1 LQALAASQQGDLE
14 EIAVTMGK
22 SCQVAELSQS
32 EDVTQSFLQTMKFV
46 GPESLRSS
54 AYAYKGLIHE
64 LMGRANDQNISKV
77 GIMAGKDDAVIEVC
91 VGDDVSTIL
100 SSDEMNNH
108 WKKLGYEIMGLVA
121 WSHGSTISSKY
132 EEDMAKLVSI
142 KDKPYLLMVCY
153 ATGDPDTWEFN
164 LGGSGMFTMVDMM
177 NKSKKRRKDVVYKV
191 FPIEK
196 VGVTVQDE
204 AKALIAKAVGNHVM
218 ENMKQAYSS
227 CKARYLKHKT
237 PPDGYC
243 FWHCILAGLDET
255 YFQVKRHASGFAMS
269 NRREQAEAQAAKNLM
284 YSGAG
289 DGNAET
295 MFENGYVQLQQISE
309 IRRQLNLAIR
319 VTVDDEAGRATMY
332 KHVLYIYISTYIYIY
347 VVCEQL
353 YIYICVL
360 SVNGGLNIVVYIY
373 TIMYMPEVCR

>member
-1 LQALAASQQGDLE
+1 MQALAASQQGDLE

-255 YFQVKRHASGFAMS
+255 YLQVKRHASGFAMS

-332 KHVLYIYISTYIYIY
+332 KHVLYIYIHIYIYIY
-347 VVCEQL
+347 
-353 YIYICVL
+353 IC
-360 SVNGGLNIVVYIY
+360 GL
-373 TIMYMPEVCR
+373 